1 MTTRLAV
8 SAIILALLVS
18 AGSAAAQTEPQVVTV
33 PLTRPGDPVRLE
45 IDILSARIEVIGE
58 DRDDAMFEIAVSPG
72 QRRILT
78 PSGPKTIEGGSFVFE
93 IEEDDNVIELD
104 SDWRAETVSVVARIP
119 ARADL
124 QLETVNDGEI
134 VVRNVTGNLELSNT
148 NGPITASGI
157 SGSVIAESV
166 NETIDVGFV
175 RLDEANASAF
185 ESINGDLVVRLPADT
200 SAELHLDTGGGEVSS
215 EFEVE
220 LVPNQPSIEREDRA
234 NSVSIRVENVIVA
247 RINGGGPVLR
257 MKTLHGDIQVRRA
270 N

>member
-1 MTTRLAV
+1 MTRRLHGTAL
-8 SAIILALLVS
+8 ALALLGF
-18 AGSAAAQTEPQVVTV
+18 AGSAAAQSEPQVVNV
-33 PLTRPGDPVRLE
+33 PLTRPGEPIQLE

-58 DRDDAMFEIAVSPG
+58 DRDDATFEIAVSSG

-119 ARADL
+119 TRADL
-124 QLETVNDGEI
+124 ELETVNDGEI
-134 VVRNVTGNLELSNT
+134 IVRNVTGDLELSNT
-148 NGPITASGI
+148 NGPITATGI

-166 NETIDVGFV
+166 NETIDIGFA
-175 RLDEANASAF
+175 RLDETNASAF
-185 ESINGDLVVRLPADT
+185 ESINGDLVVRLPADV
-200 SAELHLDTGGGEVSS
+200 SAELHLDTGSGEVSS

-220 LVPNQPSIEREDRA
+220 LVPNQPSIEREDGA

-257 MKTLHGDIQVRRA
+257 MKTLHGDIQVRRSQ
-270 N
+270 